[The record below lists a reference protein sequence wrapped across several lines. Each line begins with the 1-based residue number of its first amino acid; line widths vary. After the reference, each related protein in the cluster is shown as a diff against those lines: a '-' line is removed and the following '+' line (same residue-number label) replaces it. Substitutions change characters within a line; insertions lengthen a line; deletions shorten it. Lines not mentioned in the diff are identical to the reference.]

1 MACRL
6 NSVQESLYGMIDG
19 TFQMLH
25 QEELGWQAR
34 TEEAEKQKVHLK
46 AVFHVLSRLLA
57 LRFGSQQLLGSAWGR
72 WHRAIRDSMITELEY
87 KLEEKSLHTNE
98 TKKQLVSAVH
108 SSVQSVNQ
116 LSEALAMRD
125 AEISR
130 LEKELENHI
139 SLESPDAVHKEKLMV
154 AQRMPRE

>member
-57 LRFGSQQLLGSAWGR
+57 LRFGSQ
-72 WHRAIRDSMITELEY
+72 
-87 KLEEKSLHTNE
+87 HTG
-98 TKKQLVSAVH
+98 H
-108 SSVQSVNQ
+108 SSEQQQVVSQ
-116 LSEALAMRD
+116 
-125 AEISR
+125 
-130 LEKELENHI
+130 
-139 SLESPDAVHKEKLMV
+139 PF
-154 AQRMPRE
+154 